1 MSLSACVKLEHE
13 WASMNL
19 CAWQNIYGAMYR
31 KCSCLSKQAQL
42 ERETERARA
51 RERERERRTGPFS
64 SYSETTWFLLL
75 QTKKISKFDSVLEAV
90 PSPSGRICVTVQG
103 TALGWGAARG
113 KNFSRSRNNTRHYS
127 IITNISW
134 IQTAII
140 STPRWGLVKPAPAK
154 NITTR
159 LQDLIRLRYC

>member
-1 MSLSACVKLEHE
+1 MSLSACVN
-13 WASMNL
+13 WSMSGLVWICVHGRTYTVQCTENVPVFP
-19 CAWQNIYGAMYR
+19 R
-31 KCSCLSKQAQL
+31 KHSLR
-42 ERETERARA
+42 ERQSARA
-51 RERERERRTGPFS
+51 QERERERRTGPFS